1 MSFGDWIKECKKV
14 NEDEKFKVRSCISPK
29 VNVTFVKYKTA
40 YDSSGNKIRVK
51 YTQTEQV
58 DADRVTMS
66 NGEPYTYYN
75 NIYKKH
81 F

>member
-1 MSFGDWIKECKKV
+1 MSFGDWIKEANNKLNK
-14 NEDEKFKVRSCISPK
+14 DEPFKVRSCISPK

-66 NGEPYTYYN
+66 NGEPYTNN